1 MSKRYRVYIVD
12 DYTRFFI
19 SIVNIVDD
27 VDTMSSLYRPHCGVD
42 SVLVIRYVDL
52 MSAHCGVDSVL
63 VIRYVDSMSAS
74 IGL

>member
-42 SVLVIRYVDL
+42 SVLVIRYVY
-52 MSAHCGVDSVL
+52 ST
-63 VIRYVDSMSAS
+63 SAS